1 MSTVTQAVVS
11 TTNTLN
17 RSVIARKA
25 VRTRRARQAFV
36 ARFGQQTLQ
45 VVTLVLNGAPTSD
58 ITELVNVSAS
68 SVAAI
73 RANLT
78 RNTYRPFVSKTGRGS
93 ANLNNVR

>member
-1 MSTVTQAVVS
+1 MSVS
-11 TTNTLN
+11 N
-17 RSVIARKA
+17 RSQVARKA
-25 VRTRRARQAFV
+25 VRTRQARQAFV
-36 ARFGQQTLQ
+36 ARFGQQTFQ
-45 VVTLVLNGAPTSD
+45 VVTLVVHGATTAD

-78 RNTYRPFVSKTGRGS
+78 RNTYRPFVSSSGRGS